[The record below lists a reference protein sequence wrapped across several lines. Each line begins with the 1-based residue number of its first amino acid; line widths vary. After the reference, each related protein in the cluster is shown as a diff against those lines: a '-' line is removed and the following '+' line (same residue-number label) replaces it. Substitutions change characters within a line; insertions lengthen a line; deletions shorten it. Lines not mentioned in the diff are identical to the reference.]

1 MQIEAKVSHDGVVTA
16 QLPDRYRDRKVR
28 VIVED
33 EDERL
38 SPQWARLAE
47 ILDRAETLT
56 ITRRS
61 HQQILDDLRGFREST
76 DPHFRSLTTIAP
88 ELIALPG
95 G

>member
-1 MQIEAKVSHDGVVTA
+1 MQIEVKVSLDGVVTA
-16 QLPDRYRDRKVR
+16 KLPDRYRDRQVR

-61 HQQILDDLRGFREST
+61 HREILEEVRGFRESV
-76 DPHFRSLTTIAP
+76 
-88 ELIALPG
+88 
-95 G
+95 

>member
-1 MQIEAKVSHDGVVTA
+1 
-16 QLPDRYRDRKVR
+16 VR

-61 HQQILDDLRGFREST
+61 HREILEEVRGFRESV
-76 DPHFRSLTTIAP
+76 
-88 ELIALPG
+88 
-95 G
+95 